1 MSNISRRS
9 FLQKGTAA
17 AAALTIVPNAVLGKS
32 HGHTS
37 PTDKLNIAGI
47 GIGGMGAANLR
58 NMESENIVA
67 LCDVD
72 WRYSKPI
79 FEKYPQ
85 AKKYWDYRKLYDEM
99 GKSIDGVMVAT
110 ADHTHAIISADAITM
125 GKHVYCQKPLT
136 HSVYESRL
144 LTKLAAKHQVAT
156 QMGNQGASAEG
167 VDLICEW
174 IWNGEIGEITKV
186 ECATDR
192 PIWPQGLNTPE
203 KATKVASTLNWDLF
217 TGPAAMR
224 PFNEVYHPWNWR
236 GWWAYGTGALGD
248 MACHIMHPVF
258 KALKL
263 GYPTKAEGSSTLLL
277 NDCAPQAQHVKLTF
291 PSRDNMPKV
300 GLPEVIVHWYDG
312 GMMPDRP
319 AGFPQ
324 GKQLMGSG
332 GGLTIFHGTKDT
344 LICGCYGA
352 EPWLLSG
359 RVPNAPKVC
368 RRVEKAMGGG
378 HEKDWIRASKESAT
392 NRVMTKSDFSE
403 AGPFNEMVVM
413 GVLAV
418 RLQGLNK
425 ELWWDGPNMKFTN
438 ISDDEMIKI
447 VIKDGFTIKDG
458 HPSFNKDYT
467 DPINAKQFAE
477 ELIKHNY
484 RDGWKLADMPR

>member
-32 HGHTS
+32 HGHTA
-37 PTDKLNIAGI
+37 PTDKMNIAGI

-58 NMESENIVA
+58 NMETENFVA

-72 WRYSKPI
+72 WRYSKKV

-85 AKKYWDYRKLYDEM
+85 AKKYWDYRKMYDEM

-110 ADHTHAIISADAITM
+110 ADHTHALITADAITM
-125 GKHVYCQKPLT
+125 GKHVYTQKPLT

-156 QMGNQGASAEG
+156 QMGNQGSSAEG

-174 IWNGEIGEITKV
+174 IWNGEIGEVTKV

-258 KALKL
+258 KALSL

-291 PSRDNMPKV
+291 PARDNKPKV
-300 GLPEVIVHWYDG
+300 GMPEVIVHWYDG

-319 AGFPQ
+319 EGFPQ
-324 GKQLMGSG
+324 GKQLMGPG

-344 LICGCYGA
+344 LVCGC
-352 EPWLLSG
+352 
-359 RVPNAPKVC
+359 
-368 RRVEKAMGGG
+368 
-378 HEKDWIRASKESAT
+378 
-392 NRVMTKSDFSE
+392 
-403 AGPFNEMVVM
+403 
-413 GVLAV
+413 
-418 RLQGLNK
+418 
-425 ELWWDGPNMKFTN
+425 
-438 ISDDEMIKI
+438 
-447 VIKDGFTIKDG
+447 
-458 HPSFNKDYT
+458 
-467 DPINAKQFAE
+467 
-477 ELIKHNY
+477 
-484 RDGWKLADMPR
+484 